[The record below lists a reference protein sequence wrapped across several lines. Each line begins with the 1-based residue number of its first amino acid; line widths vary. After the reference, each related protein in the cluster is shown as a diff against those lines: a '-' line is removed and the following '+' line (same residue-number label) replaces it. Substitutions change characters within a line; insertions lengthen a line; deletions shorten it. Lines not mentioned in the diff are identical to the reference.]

1 MAQLTD
7 RQVKL
12 LASPIDPGR
21 VARDGK
27 GFSHLQVWDV
37 RRYLNRVFGFAGWGE
52 DITDVTLIS
61 ERSVPNGTDRFKY
74 TIIYRVTTKL
84 SLYATDGTLLTS
96 YSGSAVGQA
105 LNQPS
110 LADAHDLALK
120 TAASQALKR
129 AAHNLGD
136 QFGLSLYN
144 GGDTRPVVN
153 WSVAYPKVE
162 EVQPDPPVKADPEEQ
177 GASPEEEAAA
187 PVQNRPEPSSPVQN
201 RGPIADTTTVNTS
214 GDDLTMDALLLAK
227 HSAPPEGVASVDAAI
242 LRHTTTYDQMRATA
256 QQVQFFDALPAQFA
270 STFGVPITE
279 GTTLMYREAIRIMTE
294 GQ

>member
-27 GFSHLQVWDV
+27 GFNHLQVWDI
-37 RRYLNRVFGFAGWGE
+37 RRYLTRVFGFAGWGE

-61 ERSVPNGTDRFKY
+61 ERHTPNGTDRFKH
-74 TIIYRVTTKL
+74 TVIYRVTSKL

-96 YSGSAVGQA
+96 YSGSAVGEA
-105 LNQPS
+105 INQPS

-153 WSVAYPKVE
+153 WSVAYPKDE
-162 EVQPDPPVKADPEEQ
+162 PVQPDPPVKADPEDQDVAQADAELDSRIEQ
-177 GASPEEEAAA
+177 AVST
-187 PVQNRPEPSSPVQN
+187 PVQNRPEPSTPANS
-201 RGPIADTTTVNTS
+201 TVPQAIEMEPGAYLNPAAML
-214 GDDLTMDALLLAK
+214 DPTMT
-227 HSAPPEGVASVDAAI
+227 AAWQEM
-242 LRHTTTYDQMRATA
+242 LATA
-256 QQVQFFDALPAQFA
+256 ERIGFTDGLPAQFR
-270 STFGVPITE
+270 SSFGVHLSQ
-279 GTTLMYREAIRIMTE
+279 GTTEHYREATRIMNGE
-294 GQ
+294 QV